1 MAAICMDYG
10 VKRKVVSDVWKW
22 KSVLQEYPLSVDME
36 GTNSYTKGG
45 PMKQLTAA
53 KQVNVGEAVMML
65 FTATFMQ

>member
-1 MAAICMDYG
+1 
-10 VKRKVVSDVWKW
+10 
-22 KSVLQEYPLSVDME
+22 ME

-53 KQVNVGEAVMML
+53 KQVNVGEAVMM